1 MKKVKDFYFNKAKA
15 KGFVARSAFKL
26 EEIDQ
31 KNQILKPGMSVV
43 DLGCFPGSWLQ
54 YISKRIGNEGIVVG
68 VDMQELKLP
77 LSANMK
83 FFHSDINEL
92 DLAILKQIKPYFD
105 LICSDMAP
113 KTTGIKG
120 TDADRSYHLCQMVL
134 ATCQKLLK
142 YGGHTLIKVFQGAAL
157 EKLVQQM
164 KIEYQIVKR
173 IKPRSSRNESV
184 EIFILG
190 INKQKI

>member
-1 MKKVKDFYFNKAKA
+1 
-15 KGFVARSAFKL
+15 
-26 EEIDQ
+26 
-31 KNQILKPGMSVV
+31 
-43 DLGCFPGSWLQ
+43 
-54 YISKRIGNEGIVVG
+54 
-68 VDMQELKLP
+68 
-77 LSANMK
+77 
-83 FFHSDINEL
+83 
-92 DLAILKQIKPYFD
+92 
-105 LICSDMAP
+105 MAP

-142 YGGHTLIKVFQGAAL
+142 YGGNTLIKVFQGAAL